1 MQLKL
6 IDQGNAARE
15 YTNQTNSN
23 IYHES
28 INKASTTLKKKKKN
42 KASNRINELTR

>member
-28 INKASTTLKKKKKN
+28 INKASTTLKKKEKQGV
-42 KASNRINELTR
+42 NRINELTR

>member
-28 INKASTTLKKKKKN
+28 INKAS
-42 KASNRINELTR
+42 NRINELTR